1 MSSERD
7 RPEGAAAP
15 AAPSRYR
22 VPLRLEEALGA
33 VALGLICAI
42 SFANVVVRYAT
53 NVSFAF
59 TEEFSVFLL
68 AFMTFVGASLAFA
81 KDGHIRILFFVE
93 RLPPRLRRACGW
105 TSLGVTVALLGL
117 IAYYGALFTLD
128 EWRYGE
134 TSPGLGY
141 PNWIYTVWLPL
152 LVAAMLA
159 RLAGRAW
166 AMYRNRP
173 RS

>member
-1 MSSERD
+1 MSPDKE
-7 RPEGAAAP
+7 PGGGATP
-15 AAPSRYR
+15 ASPPPRHR

-33 VALGLICAI
+33 AALGLICAI

-93 RLPPRLRRACGW
+93 RLPPPLRRACGW
-105 TSLGVTVALLGL
+105 ISLAVIAALLGL

-134 TSPGLGY
+134 TSPGLGD
-141 PNWIYTVWLPL
+141 PTLIYTVWLPL

-166 AMYRNRP
+166 AAYRGRRP
-173 RS
+173 S

>member
-1 MSSERD
+1 M
-7 RPEGAAAP
+7 PP
-15 AAPSRYR
+15 
-22 VPLRLEEALGA
+22 RLEEALGA
-33 VALGLICAI
+33 AALGLICVI

-81 KDGHIRILFFVE
+81 RDGHIRIPFFVE
-93 RLPPRLRRACGW
+93 RLPPSLRRACGW
-105 TSLGVTVALLGL
+105 VSLGVTVALLGL

-134 TSPGLGY
+134 TSP
-141 PNWIYTVWLPL
+141 
-152 LVAAMLA
+152 
-159 RLAGRAW
+159 
-166 AMYRNRP
+166 
-173 RS
+173 

>member
-1 MSSERD
+1 MSAEGD
-7 RPEGAAAP
+7 HPEGAAA
-15 AAPSRYR
+15 APDSPPRHR

-33 VALGLICAI
+33 AALGLICAI

-68 AFMTFVGASLAFA
+68 AFMTFIGASLAFA

-93 RLPPRLRRACGW
+93 RLPPSLRRACGW
-105 TSLGVTVALLGL
+105 ISLGVTVALLGL

-166 AMYRNRP
+166 AAYRGRRP
-173 RS
+173 